1 MFWTMERGEVPGRGW
16 TRRGLAGLL
25 SAAAA
30 SPRPASAQSAVLRI
44 GMKSQ
49 PTSLDPQ
56 FDAITSNSSVICQ
69 ICEPLV
75 DWDNSY
81 NLRPL
86 LATRWTIRDPLN
98 WEIELRPDV
107 LFSDGKPF
115 TAEDVIFTLDR
126 LKKVR
131 NGASTF
137 RMYGALIGNARAD
150 GPHRLLVTTLQPHPL
165 LMSDLAQ
172 LPILSRA
179 AASGEA
185 PEGRTTAEMNTGT
198 GLIGT
203 GPYRFISWNRGA
215 EITLER
221 NERYRGPAPAF
232 GRAILRPITDSGARV
247 AALLSGDVDLIE
259 DPPTDNVEAMGRDT
273 RLTMVETLSNRLMF
287 LSLDV
292 SGEPSPGIG
301 RTDGRN
307 PLKDVRVRQALSL
320 ALDREALVARVMSGV
335 AKPAGD
341 FLPRPIAGTL
351 PDRERPPRADPARA
365 RALLAEAG
373 WGEGFDLTL
382 VSPIGRYVNDVRLA
396 QAIAGFWTRIGI
408 RTAVESAPP
417 ATFFTNAR
425 NRRYSAW
432 LVGWTNGSGETSQT
446 LRPILGTRGVGEGWG
461 GANNNGYSSP
471 EMDRALQLAMLAF
484 GPAERRALLERAGRI
499 ALDDHSILPVLFE
512 VSTWAMRR
520 GLAFEGRVD
529 QRTMASLC
537 RPAT

>member
-1 MFWTMERGEVPGRGW
+1 
-16 TRRGLAGLL
+16 
-25 SAAAA
+25 
-30 SPRPASAQSAVLRI
+30 
-44 GMKSQ
+44 MKSQ

-56 FDAITSNSSVICQ
+56 FDAITSNVSVICQ

-75 DWDNSY
+75 DWDNAY

-86 LATRWTIRDPLN
+86 LATHWASRDPLT
-98 WEIELRPDV
+98 WEINLRPGV
-107 LFSDGKPF
+107 LFSDGTPF
-115 TAEDVIFTLDR
+115 TADDVVFTLDR
-126 LKKVR
+126 LTKVR

-137 RMYGALIGNARAD
+137 RMYGALIEDARAV
-150 GPHRLLVTTLQPHPL
+150 GPHRLLVTTRQPHPL

-185 PEGRTTAEMNTGT
+185 PEGRTTPEMNAGS
-198 GLIGT
+198 GLVGT
-203 GPYRFISWNRGA
+203 GPYRFVSWNRGA

-221 NERYRGPAPAF
+221 NGRYWGTAPAF
-232 GRAILRPITDSGARV
+232 AQVVFRPITDNGARV

-259 DPPTDNVEAMGRDT
+259 DPPTDNIEALRRDA
-273 RLTMVETLSNRLMF
+273 RLSMVETLSNRLMF

-292 SGEPSPGIG
+292 SGEPSPGVG

-307 PLKDVRVRQALSL
+307 PLKDLRVRQALSL
-320 ALDREALVARVMSGV
+320 ALDREALVARVMNGV
-335 AKPAGD
+335 ARPADD
-341 FLPRPIAGTL
+341 FLPRPIPGTQ
-351 PDRERPPRADPARA
+351 PDRQRAPKADPARA

-396 QAIAGFWTRIGI
+396 QAIAGLWTRVGV
-408 RTAVESAPP
+408 RTSVESAPP

-432 LVGWTNGSGETSQT
+432 LVGWANGSGETSQT
-446 LRPILGTRGVGEGWG
+446 LRPILGTRGAGEGWG

-471 EMDRALQLAMLAF
+471 AMDAALQAAMLAF
-484 GPAERRALLERAGRI
+484 DPAVRRGLLERAGKI
-499 ALDDHSILPVLFE
+499 ALDDYPILPVLFE

-520 GLAFEGRVD
+520 AIAFEGRVD

-537 RPAT
+537 RPAS